1 MNGKYHF
8 LLAGSKICNSKHV
21 FLKDSR
27 AGQWIPQRSRPSIMR
42 YEYENNKK
50 SVDQVEPL
58 ALRRRLP
65 IKKSTCTQIVPTEV
79 PHILF
84 LLCVHITYTHTRHL
98 VISPGPQE
106 LWKALDGSQNGPNAK
121 NIRSLKIRTFYVS
134 NEFLLRIGNVHFF

>member
-42 YEYENNKK
+42 YECENNKK

-65 IKKSTCTQIVPTEV
+65 IKKK
-79 PHILF
+79 
-84 LLCVHITYTHTRHL
+84 HL
-98 VISPGPQE
+98 HPDC
-106 LWKALDGSQNGPNAK
+106 AN
-121 NIRSLKIRTFYVS
+121 
-134 NEFLLRIGNVHFF
+134 